1 MKSRAEGIAD
11 DLKDIAE
18 IVFNGGLQD
27 SMVARQ
33 GSWHRIRVFLPQARA
48 ALNISEKESYR
59 PPRHLVRS
67 RQLNLQSPPVS
78 EFFIEAAASPVVIDV
93 IMTNL
98 TDKVK
103 KMGRNTIFQE
113 FGIHSC

>member
-11 DLKDIAE
+11 DLKDITE

-48 ALNISEKESYR
+48 ALNIGEQKGHCPLR
-59 PPRHLVRS
+59 
-67 RQLNLQSPPVS
+67 
-78 EFFIEAAASPVVIDV
+78 
-93 IMTNL
+93 
-98 TDKVK
+98 
-103 KMGRNTIFQE
+103 
-113 FGIHSC
+113 